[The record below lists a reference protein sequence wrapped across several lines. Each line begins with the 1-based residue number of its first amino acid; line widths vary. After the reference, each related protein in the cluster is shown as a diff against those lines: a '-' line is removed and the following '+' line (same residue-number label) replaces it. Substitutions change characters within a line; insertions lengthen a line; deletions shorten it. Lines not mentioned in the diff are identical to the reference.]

1 MRRILI
7 CMPLLLAGAAVHAA
21 PPSSSP
27 CTDAPR
33 AQWLSDEQLLS
44 EVKRMGYKL
53 KRYEQERQCVEVEGW
68 DRNGQRVA
76 LRVDPATARIVQT
89 TFK

>member
-7 CMPLLLAGAAVHAA
+7 CMPLLLAGAATHAA
-21 PPSSSP
+21 PPPPP

-33 AQWLSDEQLLS
+33 TQWLSDEQLLS
-44 EVKRMGYKL
+44 EVRRMGYKL
-53 KRYEQERQCVEVEGW
+53 KRYEQDRQCVEVEGW